1 MTRRRAST
9 AAVGVDVPAVV
20 LVGGAALYGVGVGA
34 AWRDAGWFAAVGLVV
49 AVETARAALP
59 EVWDALCV
67 AAGRAVEAVHR
78 ALGASGAI
86 GEAVG
91 RAPTRSALGRN
102 ETVAAVA
109 GVGAFAVA
117 VVWMWPGPS
126 SLGAGI
132 ALLVAAAA
140 LEQLAWSETVWRVS
154 LYVWWVGMVVGVA
167 RP

>member
-1 MTRRRAST
+1 MTLRRTST
-9 AAVGVDVPAVV
+9 AGVGVDVPAVI
-20 LVGGAALYGVGVGA
+20 LFGGAALYGAGVGA
-34 AWRDAGWFAAVGLVV
+34 VWREAGWFAAVGLVV
-49 AVETARAALP
+49 AVETARAAFP

-78 ALGASGAI
+78 ALGASGTV

-91 RAPTRSALGRN
+91 RASTRSALGRN
-102 ETVAAVA
+102 QTVAAVA
-109 GVGAFAVA
+109 GVGAFAAA
-117 VVWMWPGPS
+117 VVWLWPGPS

-140 LEQLAWSETVWRVS
+140 VEQVAWSENVWRIS
-154 LYVWWVGMVVGVA
+154 LYVWWFGMVVGVA